1 MDVNEKMVAIFD
13 TKKEAGIASGKA
25 IEKAIIDLL
34 KEKEEIRIIF
44 AAAPSQNDT
53 LDYLVGSKS
62 IPWNRIIAFN
72 MDEYIGLQPSSEQLF
87 ASYLKG
93 RIFSK
98 VNVKKLHLIDPSQ
111 DVQKEIERITQL
123 ITASTID
130 LVILGVGQNGHI
142 AFNDPPYADFN
153 DPAVIKAVELDLI
166 CREQQVTDKCFAKL
180 EEVPLRA
187 LTLTVPTIMNARELF
202 CVVSGKHKA
211 QAVYETINGE
221 LSKDW
226 PSTVLRT
233 HPNCRFYFDKEAAE
247 MIR

>member
-13 TKKEAGIASGKA
+13 TKKEAGIASGRA
-25 IEKAIIDLL
+25 IEKAIIELL

-53 LDYLVGSKS
+53 LDYLVDSKS

-72 MDEYIGLQPSSEQLF
+72 MDEYIGLPPSAKQLF
-87 ASYLKG
+87 ASYLKE

-98 VNVKKLHLIDPSQ
+98 VNVKELHLIDPSH
-111 DVQKEIERITQL
+111 DVQKEIERITKL
-123 ITASTID
+123 ITESTID
-130 LVILGVGQNGHI
+130 LIILGIGQNGHI

-153 DPAVIKAVELDLI
+153 DTAVIKAVELDLI

-187 LTLTVPTIMNARELF
+187 LTLTVPTIMNAGELF
-202 CVVSGKHKA
+202 CIVSGKHKA

-221 LSKDW
+221 LSKEW

-233 HPNCRFYFDKEAAE
+233 HPNCRFYFDKQAAE